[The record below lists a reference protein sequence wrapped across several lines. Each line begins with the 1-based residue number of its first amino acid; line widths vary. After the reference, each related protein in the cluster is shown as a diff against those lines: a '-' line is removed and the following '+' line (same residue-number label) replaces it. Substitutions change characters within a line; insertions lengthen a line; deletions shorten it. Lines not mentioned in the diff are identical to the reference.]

1 MRKTIGFVL
10 IALMIL
16 VPSLAG
22 CFTTQSGAGG
32 SDKLQVL
39 SHASTINE
47 YGYVVVKGTAKN
59 ISSSTLTHAEVVAK
73 FYNAASEL
81 IGTSSTSIKAM
92 DPDEVWS
99 FTVVYQGAN
108 IEDITGYTA
117 NAGTVW

>member
-16 VPSLAG
+16 VPSLTG
-22 CFTTQSGAGG
+22 CLTAQSGTGG

-39 SHASTINE
+39 SHESSLNE
-47 YGYVVVKGTAKN
+47 YGYVVIEGTAKN
-59 ISSSTLTHAEVVAK
+59 ICSSTLSHAEVVAK
-73 FYNAASEL
+73 FYNADSEL

-108 IEDITGYTA
+108 IDDITGYTV